1 MKRVLRYVLIAVTAA
16 VVLGLLAWHP
26 WSRAS
31 MEVSTVELP
40 ALKAAPTG
48 EEDLLVVIYSGDGG
62 WWDLDQRLGAVFTQ
76 RGIPVAGVST
86 FKYFWR
92 YRSPDESAH
101 DLDGL
106 LDRYT
111 AQWNK
116 QRVLLIGYSFGADVL
131 PTIVGKLRPDNRA
144 KLSQLVLLSASRDVN
159 FEIELEGYMQQGWWT
174 THTHNLLQWLNP
186 VVHTDAVPPILALG
200 GKPPMACYYGTEDAD
215 DSGCT
220 DPKLPAFVTVYKKAG
235 SHHFDENYEQLATE
249 LIERMP
255 AETAPAI
262 PAPAS
267 TSP

>member
-1 MKRVLRYVLIAVTAA
+1 VKKIVRVVLLAVVA
-16 VVLGLLAWHP
+16 VLVLGLLAWHP
-26 WSRAS
+26 WTHAS
-31 MEVSTVELP
+31 MEKSTVELP
-40 ALKAAPTG
+40 AEKAAPAG
-48 EEDLLVVIYSGDGG
+48 QEDLLVVIYSGDGG

-86 FKYFWR
+86 FTYFWR
-92 YRSPDESAH
+92 YRSPDESAR

-111 AQWNK
+111 RQWNK

-131 PTIVGKLRPDNRA
+131 PTLVGRLRPDNRA

-174 THTHNLLQWLNP
+174 THTHNFLQWLNP
-186 VVHTDAVPPILALG
+186 VVHTDAVPPIAALA
-200 GKPPMACYYGTEDAD
+200 GKPPVACYYGAEDAD

-220 DPKLPAFVTVYKKAG
+220 DPKLPPFVTVYRKAG
-235 SHHFDENYEQLATE
+235 SHHFDEKYEVLATE
-249 LIERMP
+249 LLQRLP
-255 AETAPAI
+255 AR
-262 PAPAS
+262 AS

>member
-1 MKRVLRYVLIAVTAA
+1 VKRSVKKIIRYVLFGIAALL
-16 VVLGLLAWHP
+16 VLALLAWHP
-26 WSRAS
+26 WTRAS
-31 MEVSTVELP
+31 MEKSTVELP
-40 ALKAAPTG
+40 ALKAAPAG

-92 YRSPDESAH
+92 YRSPEESAH

-111 AQWNK
+111 RQWNK
-116 QRVLLIGYSFGADVL
+116 HRVLLIGYSFGADVL
-131 PTIVGKLRPDNRA
+131 PTIVGKLRPDNRD

-174 THTHNLLQWLNP
+174 THTHNFLQWLNP
-186 VVHTDAVPPILALG
+186 VVHTDAIPPIAVLG
-200 GKPPMACYYGTEDAD
+200 GRPPMACYYGAEDAD

-220 DPKLPAFVTVYKKAG
+220 DRRLPAFVTVYKKPG
-235 SHHFDENYEQLATE
+235 SHHFDEDYEKLATE
-249 LIERMP
+249 LIQRMP
-255 AETAPAI
+255 GHRPEV
-262 PAPAS
+262 S
-267 TSP
+267 TQP

>member
-1 MKRVLRYVLIAVTAA
+1 MKRVLRYLLIAITAA

-48 EEDLLVVIYSGDGG
+48 QEDLLVVIYSGDGG

-101 DLDGL
+101 DLDRL

-200 GKPPMACYYGTEDAD
+200 GKPPMACYYGTEDAA

-220 DPKLPAFVTVYKKAG
+220 DPNLPAFVTVYKKAG

-255 AETAPAI
+255 AATTPV
-262 PAPAS
+262 S
-267 TSP
+267 TSH

>member
-1 MKRVLRYVLIAVTAA
+1 
-16 VVLGLLAWHP
+16 
-26 WSRAS
+26 
-31 MEVSTVELP
+31 
-40 ALKAAPTG
+40 
-48 EEDLLVVIYSGDGG
+48 
-62 WWDLDQRLGAVFTQ
+62 
-76 RGIPVAGVST
+76 VAGVST

-101 DLDGL
+101 DLDRL

-200 GKPPMACYYGTEDAD
+200 GKPPMACYYGTEDAS

-255 AETAPAI
+255 AAA
-262 PAPAS
+262 AAAS

>member
-1 MKRVLRYVLIAVTAA
+1 MRKFLRYGLIAVGAI

-26 WSRAS
+26 WTRAS

-40 ALKAAPTG
+40 ALKAAPVG

-92 YRSPDESAH
+92 YRSPEESAH
-101 DLDGL
+101 DLDRL

-111 AQWNK
+111 AQWGK
-116 QRVLLIGYSFGADVL
+116 KRVLLIGYSFGADVL
-131 PTIVGKLRPDNRA
+131 PTIVGKLRPDNRV
-144 KLSQLVLLSASRDVN
+144 KLTQLVLLSSSRDVN

-186 VVHTDAVPPILALG
+186 VVHTDAIPPILALG
-200 GKPPMACYYGTEDAD
+200 GKPPVACYYGTEDAE

-220 DPKLPAFVTVYKKAG
+220 DPKLPPFVTVYKKAG

-249 LIERMP
+249 LIDRMP
-255 AETAPAI
+255 SGTAA
-262 PAPAS
+262 AS
-267 TSP
+267 TLP

>member
-1 MKRVLRYVLIAVTAA
+1 MRRFLRYILLAVGAMVA
-16 VVLGLLAWHP
+16 LGLLAWHP
-26 WSRAS
+26 WTHAS

-40 ALKAAPTG
+40 AQKAAPAG
-48 EEDLLVVIYSGDGG
+48 QEDLLVVIYSGDGG

-92 YRSPDESAH
+92 YRSPDESAR
-101 DLDGL
+101 DLDRL

-111 AQWNK
+111 AQWSK
-116 QRVLLIGYSFGADVL
+116 KRVLLIGYSFGADVL
-131 PTIVGKLRPDNRA
+131 PTIVGKLRQDNRA
-144 KLSQLVLLSASRDVN
+144 KLTQLVLLSSSRDVN

-174 THTHNLLQWLNP
+174 THTHNFLQWLNP
-186 VVHTDAVPPILALG
+186 VVHTDAIPPILALS
-200 GKPPMACYYGTEDAD
+200 GKPPMACYYGTEDAE

-220 DPKLPAFVTVYKKAG
+220 DPKLPSFVTVYKKAG

-249 LIERMP
+249 LIDRMP
-255 AETAPAI
+255 SAAAPV
-262 PAPAS
+262 S

>member
-1 MKRVLRYVLIAVTAA
+1 MKKTFRYTLVAVATLL
-16 VVLGLLAWHP
+16 VLGLLAWHP
-26 WSRAS
+26 WSHAS

-40 ALKAAPTG
+40 AQKAPPVDQ
-48 EEDLLVVIYSGDGG
+48 EDLLVVIYSGDGG

-76 RGIPVAGVST
+76 RGLPVAGVST

-101 DLDGL
+101 DLDRL

-111 AQWNK
+111 AQWGK
-116 QRVLLIGYSFGADVL
+116 KRVLLIGYSFGADVL

-144 KLSQLVLLSASRDVN
+144 KLVQLDLLSASRDVN

-200 GKPPMACYYGTEDAD
+200 GKPPTACYYGVEDSD

-220 DPKLPAFVTVYKKAG
+220 DPALPSFVTVYKKPG

-249 LIERMP
+249 LIDRMP
-255 AETAPAI
+255 KGKGAG
-262 PAPAS
+262 S
-267 TSP
+267 TPP

>member
-1 MKRVLRYVLIAVTAA
+1 MKKMLRYLLLAVVALL
-16 VVLGLLAWHP
+16 VLGLLAWHP
-26 WSRAS
+26 WTHAS

-40 ALKAAPTG
+40 AQKDAPPG
-48 EEDLLVVIYSGDGG
+48 QEDLLVVIYSGDGG

-92 YRSPDESAH
+92 YRSPEESAH
-101 DLDGL
+101 DLDRL

-111 AQWNK
+111 AQWK
-116 QRVLLIGYSFGADVL
+116 KKRVLLVGYSFGADVL

-144 KLSQLVLLSASRDVN
+144 KLAQLDLLSASRDVN

-186 VVHTDAVPPILALG
+186 VVHTDAMPPIVALG
-200 GKPPMACYYGTEDAD
+200 GKPPTACYYGEDDAD
-215 DSGCT
+215 DSVCT
-220 DPKLPAFVTVYKKAG
+220 DNRLPPFVTVYKKPG
-235 SHHFDENYEQLATE
+235 SHHFDENYERLATE

-255 AETAPAI
+255 ASTST
-262 PAPAS
+262 AS
-267 TSP
+267 TPP

>member
-1 MKRVLRYVLIAVTAA
+1 MKRVLRYILIAVTAA

-40 ALKAAPTG
+40 ALKAAPVG
-48 EEDLLVVIYSGDGG
+48 QEDLLVVIYSGDGG

-101 DLDGL
+101 DLDRL

-255 AETAPAI
+255 AATTPV
-262 PAPAS
+262 S
-267 TSP
+267 TSH

>member
-1 MKRVLRYVLIAVTAA
+1 MKKFLRYSLVAIVVAL
-16 VVLGLLAWHP
+16 VLGLLAWHP
-26 WSRAS
+26 WTRAS

-40 ALKAAPTG
+40 AQKAPPAG
-48 EEDLLVVIYSGDGG
+48 QEDLLGVIYSGDGG

-76 RGIPVAGVST
+76 RGLPVAGVST

-92 YRSPDESAH
+92 YRSPEESAH

-116 QRVLLIGYSFGADVL
+116 KRVLLIGYSFGADVL

-144 KLSQLVLLSASRDVN
+144 KLAQLVLLSASRDVN

-186 VVHTDAVPPILALG
+186 VVHTDAIPPIAWLG
-200 GKPPMACYYGTEDAD
+200 GKPPMACYYGIEDAE

-220 DPKLPAFVTVYKKAG
+220 DPKLPSFVTVYRNPG
-235 SHHFDENYEQLATE
+235 SHHFDENYEKLATE

-255 AETAPAI
+255 ASPAV
-262 PAPAS
+262 AS

>member
-1 MKRVLRYVLIAVTAA
+1 VKKIVRIVSLTAA
-16 VVLGLLAWHP
+16 AVIVLGLLAWHP
-26 WSRAS
+26 WTHAS
-31 MEVSTVELP
+31 MEKSTVELP
-40 ALKAAPTG
+40 AQQAAPKG

-86 FKYFWR
+86 FTYFWR
-92 YRSPDESAH
+92 YRSPQESAH

-111 AQWNK
+111 KQWNK

-131 PTIVGKLRPDNRA
+131 PTIVGRLRPDNRA

-174 THTHNLLQWLNP
+174 THTHNFLQWLNP
-186 VVHTDAVPPILALG
+186 VVHTDAAPPIAALA
-200 GKPPMACYYGTEDAD
+200 GKPPVSCYYGAEDAD

-220 DPKLPAFVTVYKKAG
+220 DPKLPPFVTVYKKAG
-235 SHHFDENYEQLATE
+235 SHHFDEKYEVLATE
-249 LIERMP
+249 LIQRLP
-255 AETAPAI
+255 AKT
-262 PAPAS
+262 S
-267 TSP
+267 TPP